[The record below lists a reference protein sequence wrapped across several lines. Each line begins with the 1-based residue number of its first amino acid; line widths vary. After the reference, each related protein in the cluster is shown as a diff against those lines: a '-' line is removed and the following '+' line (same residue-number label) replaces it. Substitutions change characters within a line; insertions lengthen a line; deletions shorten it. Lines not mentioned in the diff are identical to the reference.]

1 MKGSLIGNSPW
12 LQLLIVFLLSF
23 AGSIFFVFVGLLFSP
38 LLFDIHLMDLTES
51 LDDLPSLL
59 SNTDLLKFLQ
69 GLSSIGTFLIPG
81 IMASILLSRYPASF
95 LSINSFPKK
104 GGLVIILVVLL
115 TLSGTVISDAL
126 YRLSYQIPFPDFLM
140 EIKAYLDNTQETMGQ
155 QMEVLLRMDS
165 FFDFFYI
172 FFLLAVLPAICEETL
187 FRGVVQP
194 LFIKGFKN
202 VHLGILVTS
211 LIFGV
216 MHQQFYSFMSIT
228 ALSIVLG
235 YLKEWSKSLWIP
247 IIMHLINNGTIVISI
262 YYFNVSL
269 EEANDLSGGWDQG
282 YFVVGIVLFA
292 SVLYLLRRIIQKNG
306 THFYS

>member
-1 MKGSLIGNSPW
+1 
-12 LQLLIVFLLSF
+12 
-23 AGSIFFVFVGLLFSP
+23 
-38 LLFDIHLMDLTES
+38 
-51 LDDLPSLL
+51 
-59 SNTDLLKFLQ
+59 
-69 GLSSIGTFLIPG
+69 
-81 IMASILLSRYPASF
+81 
-95 LSINSFPKK
+95 
-104 GGLVIILVVLL
+104 
-115 TLSGTVISDAL
+115 
-126 YRLSYQIPFPDFLM
+126 M